1 MEHKTIGRTA
11 IGGAVLMKNDARVQP
26 QKPVPEAKKKAPPER
41 RLWREPELRRREKLP
56 RVTNGFASSFNP

>member
-1 MEHKTIGRTA
+1 
-11 IGGAVLMKNDARVQP
+11 MKRRESVQS
-26 QKPVPEAKKKAPPER
+26 QKPVPAPKRETPPER